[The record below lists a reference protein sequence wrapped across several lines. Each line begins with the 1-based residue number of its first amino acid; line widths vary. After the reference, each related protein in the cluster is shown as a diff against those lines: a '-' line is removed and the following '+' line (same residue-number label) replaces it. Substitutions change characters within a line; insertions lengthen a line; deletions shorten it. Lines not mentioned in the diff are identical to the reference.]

1 MWSKLYAFDL
11 FVILLLSLL
20 FFGCQDNKRIDK
32 LEKQIDSLRTDYSD
46 LKRDVSKIQFDK
58 FLDNYDKVAYLTPGS
73 DGYSSVRF
81 DLGVLTISITNI
93 FPYANGSKVTLR
105 FGNTL
110 SSTINGLK
118 ATAEYGP
125 VDEKGISIYDQM
137 KTKELSFIKSLR
149 SGSWTNIE
157 VVLDGVPP
165 DKLGYVR
172 IKDVTHTGIELLR

>member
-1 MWSKLYAFDL
+1 MRYKIFTTNS
-11 FVILLLSLL
+11 VVMLLLSIL
-20 FFGCQDNKRIDK
+20 FFGCQENKRIDD
-32 LEKQIDSLRTDYSD
+32 LEKRIDSLRTDYSD

-58 FLDNYDKVAYLTPGS
+58 FLDNYDKEAYLTPGS
-73 DGYSSVRF
+73 EGYSSVRF

-93 FPYANGSKVTLR
+93 IPYANGSKVTLR

-125 VDEKGISIYDQM
+125 VDEKGIWIYDKM

>member
-1 MWSKLYAFDL
+1 MWNNIFTKYFLIA
-11 FVILLLSLL
+11 LL
-20 FFGCQDNKRIDK
+20 FLFSLFGCQDNKRFES
-32 LEKQIDSLRTDYSD
+32 LEKQIDSLKTDYSD
-46 LKRDVSKIQFDK
+46 LKRQVTKIQFDK
-58 FLDNYDKVAYLTPGS
+58 LLEGYDKEAYLTPGG
-73 DGYSSVRF
+73 DGYSTVRF
-81 DLGVLTISITNI
+81 DLGTLTISITNI
-93 FPYANGSKVTLR
+93 IPYANGSKVTLR

-125 VDEKGISIYDQM
+125 VDEKGIAIYDQI

-149 SGSWTNIE
+149 SGSWTNID
-157 VVLDGVPP
+157 VVLEGVPP

>member
-1 MWSKLYAFDL
+1 MRYKIFAIDL
-11 FVILLLSLL
+11 VAILLLSQL

-46 LKRDVSKIQFDK
+46 LKRDVSEIQFDK
-58 FLDNYDKVAYLTPGS
+58 YLDNYDKVAYLTPGS

-93 FPYANGSKVTLR
+93 IPYANGSKVTLR

-125 VDEKGISIYDQM
+125 VDEKGIGIYDKM
-137 KTKELSFIKSLR
+137 KTKELSFVKSLR